1 MVAPDERVPLVGPG
15 DGAPRP
21 GYEYRKY
28 IWSFFMIFIFA
39 AVGVVGAMLMFTGAK
54 EIAHSGRDGHLIT
67 DLDGLDNQTVLNVQD
82 YDYLGD
88 ISDYEEAARRERG
101 DDAESYAESAPRNA
115 AERAVSVA
123 LDDSSPGR
131 LASLSP
137 PHGHR

>member
-67 DLDGLDNQTVLNVQD
+67 CLLYT
-82 YDYLGD
+82 
-88 ISDYEEAARRERG
+88 
-101 DDAESYAESAPRNA
+101 
-115 AERAVSVA
+115 
-123 LDDSSPGR
+123 
-131 LASLSP
+131 
-137 PHGHR
+137 